1 MTAPAPAAPAV
12 TAGAVLDSYT
22 TATTAVRTGLLRYLG
37 RLWTGLG
44 SWRDADAAR
53 FVSRALPAVQGAQRA
68 TASLTAAYLGRAG
81 AVTTGGPVR
90 LPSLAPGDYV
100 GDAVR
105 QADPEVV
112 YRRPF
117 VQVWTDLSNGKP
129 LEDAVTSG
137 GNRLAT
143 IAATDVQLAKTHAAQ
158 DAMADMDGVDGY
170 RRVLTGDK
178 SCGLCIVAATQRYH
192 IKDLLPIHPGCDCA
206 VAPLKPGEALG
217 QIIEPDM
224 LDDAH
229 AAILD
234 RFGKNNSGARTIGNL
249 LVQQGRKVS
258 PLLYRDVLISHEHGE
273 IGPVLAV
280 RGQVFTGP
288 DDIRGAAAAS

>member
-1 MTAPAPAAPAV
+1 VTAPPVVAPATV
-12 TAGAVLDSYT
+12 GAALDAYVV
-22 TATTAVRTGLLRYLG
+22 ATTTVRTGLLRYLN

-44 SWRDADAAR
+44 SWRDADADL
-53 FVSRALPAVQGAQRA
+53 FVSHALPAVQGAQRA
-68 TASLTAAYLGRAG
+68 TASLTGAYLGRAG
-81 AVTTGGPVR
+81 AVVTGGPVR
-90 LPSLAPGDYV
+90 LPSLAPGDYI

-105 QADPEVV
+105 QANPEVV

-129 LEDAVTSG
+129 LDDAVARG
-137 GNRLAT
+137 GRRLAT

-170 RRVLTGDK
+170 RRVLTGDQ

-192 IKDLLPIHPGCDCA
+192 RKDLLPIHPGCDCT
-206 VAPLKPGEALG
+206 VAPLAPGEALG
-217 QIIEPDM
+217 LAVEPDM
-224 LDDAH
+224 LADAH

-234 RFGKNNSGARTIGNL
+234 RFGEENSGARTIGNL
-249 LVQQGRKVS
+249 LVQRGKKVS
-258 PLLYRDVLISHEHGE
+258 PLLYRDVLVSHEHGE

-288 DDIRGAAAAS
+288 DGIPAAAPS